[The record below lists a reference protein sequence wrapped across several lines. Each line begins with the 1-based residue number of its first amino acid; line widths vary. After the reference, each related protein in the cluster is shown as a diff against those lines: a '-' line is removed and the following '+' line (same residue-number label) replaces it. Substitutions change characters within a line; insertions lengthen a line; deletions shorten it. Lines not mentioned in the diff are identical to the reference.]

1 LSELCILTNQS
12 MFRGILL
19 TLLALP
25 VGALA
30 QSAPPD
36 PSSLRATDA
45 HENLTISADP
55 YTDPERYRGVFGKK
69 SPYDAGILA
78 VRVYF
83 RNENTSALRINASTI
98 RLVISPPGGQRQR
111 LGPLTPEEVAD
122 RTLLTANPNSRSRR
136 PFPIP
141 GTATGPRNKDW
152 TQMVDLLHTV
162 VLGTDVL
169 PPHATT
175 HGIFFFDMDHDFD
188 AIRNSELYVP
198 DLIYMTDHKALFYFE
213 IDLSEALTK
222 VHTEPR

>member
-1 LSELCILTNQS
+1 MFEKRILANQT

-19 TLLALP
+19 GLVALP
-25 VGALA
+25 LGALA
-30 QSAPPD
+30 QSPPPD
-36 PSSLRATDA
+36 PASLRAVDA

-55 YTDPERYRGVFGKK
+55 YTDPERYKGVFGKK

-83 RNENTSALRINASTI
+83 RNDNASALRINASTI
-98 RLVISPPGGQRQR
+98 RLVVSPAGGQRQR

-122 RTLLTANPNSRSRR
+122 RTLLTANPKAARR

-141 GTATGPRNKDW
+141 GAAAAPRNKDW
-152 TQMVDLLHTV
+152 TQMVDLLRTV

-175 HGIFFFDMDHDFD
+175 HGIFFFDVNHDFD
-188 AIRNSELYVP
+188 AVRDSQLYVP
-198 DLIYMTDHKALFYFE
+198 DLIYMTDQKALFYFE
-213 IDLSEALTK
+213 IDLGEALTK

>member
-1 LSELCILTNQS
+1 MFEKRILATQP
-12 MFRGILL
+12 MFRGLL
-19 TLLALP
+19 LSLVALP
-25 VGALA
+25 LGALA
-30 QSAPPD
+30 QSPTPD
-36 PSSLRATDA
+36 PSSLRAVDA
-45 HENLTISADP
+45 HENMTISADP
-55 YTDPERYRGVFGKK
+55 YTDPERYKGVFGKK

-83 RNENTSALRINASTI
+83 RNDNTSALRINASTI
-98 RLVISPPGGQRQR
+98 RLVVSPPGGQRQR

-122 RTLLTANPNSRSRR
+122 RTLLTANPKAARR

-141 GTATGPRNKDW
+141 GAAAAPRNKDW
-152 TQMVDLLHTV
+152 TQMVDLLRTV

-175 HGIFFFDMDHDFD
+175 HGIFFFDVNHDFD
-188 AIRNSELYVP
+188 AVRDSQLYVP

-213 IDLSEALTK
+213 VDLGEALTN

>member
-1 LSELCILTNQS
+1 MFEKRILADQP

-25 VGALA
+25 LGALA

-36 PSSLRATDA
+36 PATLRAVDA

-55 YTDPERYRGVFGKK
+55 YTDPERYKGGVFGKK

-78 VRVYF
+78 VQIYF
-83 RNENTSALRINASTI
+83 RNDNASALRINASTI
-98 RLVISPPGGQRQR
+98 RLVVSPPGGQRQR
-111 LGPLTPEEVAD
+111 LGPLSPEAVAD
-122 RTLLTANPNSRSRR
+122 RTLLTANPKAARR

-141 GTATGPRNKDW
+141 GAAAAPRNKDW
-152 TQMVDLLHTV
+152 TQMVDLLRTV

-175 HGIFFFDMDHDFD
+175 HGIFFFDLNHDFD

-198 DLIYMTDHKALFYFE
+198 DLIYMTDHNALRYFE
-213 IDLSEALTK
+213 IDLGEALTK
-222 VHTEPR
+222 VHTTPQ